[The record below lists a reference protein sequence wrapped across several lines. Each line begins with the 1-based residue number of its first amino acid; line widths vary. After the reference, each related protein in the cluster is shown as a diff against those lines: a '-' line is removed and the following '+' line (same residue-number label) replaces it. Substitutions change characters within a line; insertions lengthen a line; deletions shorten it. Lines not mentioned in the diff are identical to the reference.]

1 MDPELRT
8 IYHQGTDGGSWV
20 DATCRVMSVG
30 SPSRVVRGRR
40 VSGPNGPTMTKTCQ
54 RLGKT
59 CTGRQRSI
67 AAVSAAPG
75 HRTMPNIVRSG
86 LKHDARRAE
95 MFIDRLGAG
104 GLAVASPRGR
114 LTVKGSG
121 GVRTPGPPASA
132 GRGPAGSHLPRS
144 AVTAHFRVVRGMHAA
159 VVVTAIVLAATTA
172 ARALT
177 PPLRRG
183 YPREGADLALDTAA
197 SVIRLAGCLLG
208 RGRR

>member
-20 DATCRVMSVG
+20 DATCPVMSVG

-75 HRTMPNIVRSG
+75 HRTMPNIVRSR

-95 MFIDRLGAG
+95 MFIDRLGAR

-114 LTVKGSG
+114 LTVKGSA
-121 GVRTPGPPASA
+121 GVRNPGPPASA
-132 GRGPAGSHLPRS
+132 RRGPPGKHLPRS
-144 AVTAHFRVVRGMHAA
+144 AGAARFRVLRGLPAA
-159 VVVTAIVLAATTA
+159 AWRATVVLAAPA
-172 ARALT
+172 
-177 PPLRRG
+177 P
-183 YPREGADLALDTAA
+183 
-197 SVIRLAGCLLG
+197 SH
-208 RGRR
+208 